1 MSDELIYKVKL
12 VADDKSLAEL
22 KKQVAEVES
31 ASRSSKGGGGGAK
44 GTKDEVS
51 ALKELKE
58 ELKAK
63 QEELAKLNKM
73 MSENGNSTVS
83 MIASQKNLGSEIQSV
98 SQKIQEANRG
108 YADQQTALSKTPT
121 TLNEL
126 IEKQRAL
133 KIAASDVD
141 FNSQQFIDIS
151 REYDEVGKK
160 INELTA
166 TMKGGANEIRQYGTT
181 LADLKL
187 EQKTLATAIEHTP
200 IKEQSSKLK
209 DLKTAHE
216 EVTAK
221 INEFEESLKDTSKA
235 QKEVTDNSD
244 KSVNTL
250 KTLSGV
256 QKEVTTQYRAEVS
269 ELATLQARIDSYKAE
284 LANLAQ
290 IKKEE
295 GSLTQAQAQAEA
307 SLKVALKETQADYTS
322 QTNAIIANKVASTEL
337 NESYASI
344 QARMKT
350 ISSQIKELNPAI
362 DEEKTKRE
370 ALIKTYNELN
380 TKLKDVDKSMGN
392 SQRNVGNYSSAMS
405 GVTDVLSTFA
415 SGLGTIQGPL
425 GPIAGRINSLATFI
439 RKYSDDSKDST
450 KNTSNFTNALKGNIP
465 LLEAKTGATIASS
478 VATKG
483 ANIAI
488 KGLNFTLKALRIT
501 LISLGIPAIA
511 LAVISLVQAFKRT
524 EEGAQKLRVITAG
537 FNQVLEVF
545 KDILSAVGRS
555 LIEAF
560 ENPQQAIKDLGEAIK
575 QNLINRVMAVPQIF
589 TSAIGVI
596 AKGAGAAGLAIKGIW
611 SAEAREESKKLF
623 AEAGKDLVEFIDSTT
638 QLATGVEDPLSK
650 LAEGASNLSEKIKVT
665 SALAKDYES
674 QMNAVLVREREI
686 NVARAE
692 QNRDLQEARGIARD
706 MEVDAK
712 TRLKAILEVGEAERT
727 MAQQEIAN
735 EKERL
740 RIMEDQKELSD
751 TSESTLQAIAEQ
763 KAKIF
768 NLEASSLERIMRLT
782 RDRNSVERQIREEAV
797 RRARFDFEMLESQE
811 QRRIDTLRTNL
822 EREGRL
828 REALEQDL
836 TRIKDTQAQ
845 EQARL
850 EEVYLTEFL
859 SQKFNQE
866 DAARM
871 AKEKAE
877 NELADRIYNAQK
889 NLDDRIISERKS
901 ADAFDRG
908 LAEQRRVFALKQ
920 AQDELSMRGSQLQ
933 VLKLTALNTE
943 EEIARR
949 RNEIRTQ
956 LEQEYLNQGIEPREA
971 ARRADADAQMQV
983 DQEVHDYK
991 MNNMRLELESR
1002 ITTAQTI
1009 ANALGAFNSAIFNDS
1024 KELAVAQTIANTY
1037 AGAMAAFKDT
1047 PGNIAIRSLAAA
1059 AAVATG
1065 IANVKKILAT
1075 KLGDKGA
1082 SKDTTQQPNI
1092 TTGFGLVDVGTNAP
1106 IASQV
1111 AMDAGMPR
1119 GNMNPTFVFQGD
1131 LDPEIM
1137 AIKVNQGRNAIS
1149 GNTIGIG

>member
-63 QEELAKLNKM
+63 QVELAKLNKM
-73 MSENGNSTVS
+73 MSENGNATVS
-83 MIASQKNLGSEIQSV
+83 MIASQKKLDAETQ
-98 SQKIQEANRG
+98 
-108 YADQQTALSKTPT
+108 
-121 TLNEL
+121 
-126 IEKQRAL
+126 
-133 KIAASDVD
+133 AAS
-141 FNSQQFIDIS
+141 
-151 REYDEVGKK
+151 
-160 INELTA
+160 
-166 TMKGGANEIRQYGTT
+166 
-181 LADLKL
+181 
-187 EQKTLATAIEHTP
+187 
-200 IKEQSSKLK
+200 
-209 DLKTAHE
+209 
-216 EVTAK
+216 
-221 INEFEESLKDTSKA
+221 
-235 QKEVTDNSD
+235 
-244 KSVNTL
+244 NTL

-307 SLKVALKETQADYTS
+307 SLRVALKETQADYTS
-322 QTNAIIANKVASTEL
+322 QTNAIIANKVASSEL

-415 SGLGTIQGPL
+415 SALGTIQGPL

-545 KDILSAVGRS
+545 KDILSAIGRS

-665 SALAKDYES
+665 SARAEELQT

-712 TRLKAILEVGEAERT
+712 TRLKAILEVGEAERA
-727 MAQQEIAN
+727 MSEQEIAN

-740 RIMEDQKELSD
+740 RIMEEQAKLSD
-751 TSESTLQAIAEQ
+751 TDEATLQAIAEQ

-877 NELADRIYNAQK
+877 NELANRIYNAQK

-920 AQDELSMRGSQLQ
+920 AQDELLQRGMQLE
-933 VLKLTALNTE
+933 ALRLLELGTE
-943 EEIARR
+943 EGIARR
-949 RNEIRTQ
+949 RNEIRAQ
-956 LEQEYLNQGIEPREA
+956 LEQEYIDQSIEPKEA
-971 ARRADADAQMQV
+971 ARRAEADADMQTA
-983 DQEVHDYK
+983 QEVHDYK
-991 MNNMRLELESR
+991 MNLARLEIEDK
-1002 ITTAQTI
+1002 ITKAEI
-1009 ANALGAFNSAIFNDS
+1009 ISKALSQINQGIFNNN
-1024 KELAVAQTIANTY
+1024 KELAVASTIADTY
-1037 AGAMAAFKDT
+1037 AAVQKARSAAK
-1047 PGNIAIRSLAAA
+1047 PPWNYILAAGELA
-1059 AAVATG
+1059 AG
-1065 IANVKKILAT
+1065 IGNVKKILAT
-1075 KLGDKGA
+1075 KLGDKGV
-1082 SKDTTQQPNI
+1082 SKETPQQPNI

-1119 GNMNPTFVFQGD
+1119 GNLNPTFIFQGD

-1137 AIKVNQGRNAIS
+1137 AIKVNQGSNAIS
-1149 GNTIGIG
+1149 SRTLGVGI